1 MSSYKSVFAKP
12 THQKVAEVIVF
23 ILAPL
28 VGAMFGLSLV
38 LLIEEVLLLGLPTG
52 TVGQVIILGTFAI
65 LTIGNIGFWMVMK
78 ALVSDYKTNEQW
90 ERYARMRF
98 EADQMWKT
106 N

>member
-12 THQKVAEVIVF
+12 THQKVAEVIAL

-28 VGAMFGLSLV
+28 VGAMFGLSLAV
-38 LLIEEVLLLGLPTG
+38 LIEEVLTLGLPTG
-52 TVGQVIILGTFAI
+52 TVGQVIILGALTI

-78 ALVSDYKTNEQW
+78 TLVSEYKTNEQW
-90 ERYARMRF
+90 EQHARRRF
-98 EADQMWKT
+98 EAEQMWKT